1 MIKKMDKEFIIFLKM
16 KKRSLSKNCKKII
29 MIQIKLLKRIIR
41 LYKRIKK
48 YPKLINSNKEKII

>member
-1 MIKKMDKEFIIFLKM
+1 MDKEFIIFLKM
-16 KKRSLSKNCKKII
+16 KKRSLNKNCKKII

-48 YPKLINSNKEKII
+48 CPKLINSNREKII